1 MQHYDRLKPK
11 SYASAICHLKNPV
24 YRSTKTDPGG
34 GKLHL
39 SDVIIESRR
48 KVLASLAERPLHD
61 TTVTYVRMD
70 SQKTDRETETD
81 RDRQI
86 ERYIDR
92 FTGAVLTEHMHI
104 T

>member
-1 MQHYDRLKPK
+1 
-11 SYASAICHLKNPV
+11 
-24 YRSTKTDPGG
+24 
-34 GKLHL
+34 
-39 SDVIIESRR
+39 
-48 KVLASLAERPLHD
+48 VLASLAERPLHD